1 MKIYI
6 ALLRGINVGGK
17 NIIKMNELKKTFEA
31 MGLLGVKT
39 YIQSGNVLFKSG
51 EEEETLKKKIENA
64 IEEQFGFSTTVIL
77 RTSEELERIVLDC
90 PFSEEEVLE
99 AESMSETESL
109 YVALLTNTPSKE
121 KIEYLNVYSSASDEY
136 RIVGRDVFLLLR
148 NSIRNS
154 KLANNIQKLE
164 VPATVRNWRTINK
177 LIALV
182 KDMEL

>member
-1 MKIYI
+1 MNIHI
-6 ALLRGINVGGK
+6 ALLRGINAGGN
-17 NIIKMNELKKTFEA
+17 NIIKMNELKKTFEG

-51 EEEETLKKKIENA
+51 EEAEILKKKIENA
-64 IEEQFGFSTTVIL
+64 IEEQFRFSTTVIL
-77 RTSEELERIVLDC
+77 RTSEELEKIILDC
-90 PFSEEEVLE
+90 PFSQEEILE

-121 KIEYLNVYSSASDEY
+121 KIEHLNAYSSDSDEY
-136 RIVGRDVFLLLR
+136 RIVGREVFLLLR
-148 NSIRNS
+148 KGIRNS
-154 KLANNIQKLE
+154 KLANNLQKLE
-164 VPATVRNWRTINK
+164 IPATVRNWRTINK